1 MDCAM
6 EEITKLDKFTSTPF
20 RQEIELQ
27 HVDHEAGFSTLRLR
41 IRETKRFTIFD
52 IDEHTAEH
60 WGRALLE
67 WAEAR
72 KKEGA
77 SK

>member
-1 MDCAM
+1 M
-6 EEITKLDKFTSTPF
+6 EEITKLDKFMSTPF

-27 HVDHEAGFSTLRLR
+27 HVDHAAGFSTLRLR

-60 WGRALLE
+60 WGRAMLA

-72 KKEGA
+72 KNEGA

>member
-27 HVDHEAGFSTLRLR
+27 HVEHEAGFSTLRVR

-67 WAEAR
+67 WADAR
-72 KKEGA
+72 KNKGA

>member
-1 MDCAM
+1 MAM
-6 EEITKLDKFTSTPF
+6 EEITKLDKFTATQF

-27 HVDHEAGFSTLRLR
+27 HIDHEAGFSTLTLR

-52 IDEHTAEH
+52 IDAHTAEH

-67 WAEAR
+67 WAETH
-72 KKEGA
+72 KQKGD